1 MGSFMLNIQDL
12 CQHHQVHET
21 VHPLINGLQGSM
33 ILKIAAQVRELQAQ
47 GKEVCNLT
55 VGDFDPK
62 HFPIPTLL
70 SSLVQ
75 EAYQNGQTNY
85 PPSDG
90 VLALKEAIHELY
102 ERQFGLS
109 YGTGGVCVASGARPP
124 LYACYNMFVGPGE
137 YSASFL
143 PSWNNSYYAH
153 LQQSQHIF
161 VPTTA
166 ESNFHPTIAQIKEIL
181 PKVQL
186 IALNSPLNPT
196 GTVMDRDV
204 LEGIAKAI
212 VEENAKRRNRRPVML
227 MFDQVYWML
236 LAEGKE
242 HFSPVQL
249 VPEIAPYVIHI
260 DAISKAFAATGLRV
274 GWAVLPSY
282 LQPKMKDLIGH
293 VGAWAAKP
301 EQVATAAFLRQP
313 EAVDAYMMD
322 IKSKIAE
329 RLDLL
334 YSGIMALKEKGYPVD
349 AIAPQGAIYLSFYV
363 GLIGNRFKS
372 NEDIR
377 NFLLEEAGVA
387 VVPFQAFDM
396 EDENGWFRMSVGS
409 CGVDELKGAL
419 ERLETVLSVGAAQ

>member
-1 MGSFMLNIQDL
+1 MFNIQDL

-21 VHPLINGLQGSM
+21 VHPVMNGLQGSM
-33 ILKIAAQVRELQAQ
+33 ILKIAGQVRQLQAQ

-62 HFPIPTLL
+62 HFPIPDVL

-75 EAYQNGQTNY
+75 KAYQDGQTNY

-90 VLALKEAIHELY
+90 VLELREAIHELY
-102 ERQFGLS
+102 EREFGLS
-109 YGTGGVCVASGARPP
+109 YGIEGVCVASGARPP

-153 LQQSQHIF
+153 LQQAQHIF

-166 ESNFHPTIAQIKEIL
+166 ESNFHPTVAQIKEIVS
-181 PKVQL
+181 KVQL
-186 IALNSPLNPT
+186 IALNTPLNPT
-196 GTVMDRDV
+196 GTIMDRAV
-204 LEGIAKAI
+204 LEGIAKAV
-212 VEENAKRRNRRPVML
+212 VEENAKRTTKRPVML

-236 LAEGKE
+236 LSEGRE

-249 VPEIAPYVIHI
+249 VPEVAPYVIHI
-260 DAISKAFAATGLRV
+260 DAISKAFASTGLRV
-274 GWAVLPSY
+274 GWAVLPPY
-282 LQPKMKDLIGH
+282 LQPKMKALIGH
-293 VGAWAAKP
+293 MGAWAAKP

-313 EAVDAYMMD
+313 DAVEAYMTS
-322 IKSKIAE
+322 IKSEIAQ

-334 YSGIMALKEKGYPVD
+334 YTGIMNLKAKGYPVD

-363 GLIGNRFKS
+363 GLIGDRFKS

-377 NFLLEEAGVA
+377 NLLLEEAGVA

-396 EDENGWFRMSVGS
+396 EAENGWFRMSVGS
-409 CGVDELKGAL
+409 CGIAELESAL
-419 ERLETVLSVGAAQ
+419 QRLEKLLSSGVLQ